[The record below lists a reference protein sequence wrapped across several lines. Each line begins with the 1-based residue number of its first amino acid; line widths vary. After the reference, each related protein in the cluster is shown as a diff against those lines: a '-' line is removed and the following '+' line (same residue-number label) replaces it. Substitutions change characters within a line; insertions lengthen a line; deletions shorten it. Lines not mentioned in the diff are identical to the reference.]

1 MSCATRAVE
10 WVKKLP
16 GIQEV
21 DFLGPEHM
29 VVVDFDPKEVNGKGI
44 AAMILMSLE
53 YSPIYASL
61 PPYTIEYV
69 KD

>member
-1 MSCATRAVE
+1 
-10 WVKKLP
+10 VKKLP
-16 GIQEV
+16 GIKEV

-29 VVVDFDPKEVNGKGI
+29 VVVDFDPKQVNGKGI

-53 YSPIYASL
+53 YETIYAAL

-69 KD
+69 KE

>member
-1 MSCATRAVE
+1 
-10 WVKKLP
+10 
-16 GIQEV
+16 V

-44 AAMILMSLE
+44 ASMILMSLE
-53 YSPIYASL
+53 YSPIYAGL

>member
-1 MSCATRAVE
+1 
-10 WVKKLP
+10 
-16 GIQEV
+16 
-21 DFLGPEHM
+21 M
-29 VVVDFDPKEVNGKGI
+29 VVVDFNPKEVNGKGI

-53 YSPIYASL
+53 YEPIYAAL